1 MAGLVPAIHD
11 LCRGTKNVD
20 ARAFASPK
28 RLRPRRRDKP
38 GHDGFVA
45 RAPHTQNAAD
55 VAVRRICPLTLRFLR
70 FARGAYFFS
79 ANTQMTPP
87 CGTLASMP
95 ILLVASASW
104 MRCASTPHPDWIE
117 MYCVPSIS

>member
-20 ARAFASPK
+20 AR
-28 RLRPRRRDKP
+28 DKP
-38 GHDGFVA
+38 GHDEFVA

-70 FARGAYFFS
+70 SARGAYFFS

-87 CGTLASMP
+87 CGTLASIPM
-95 ILLVASASW
+95 LLVTSASW
-104 MRCASTPHPDWIE
+104 IRCASTPHPDWIA
-117 MYCVPSIS
+117 MYWVPSIS